1 MGIKDMKT
9 STYKAPSKPTPKP
22 CRSCKRLVLA
32 GLDARAA
39 ALSVVVDAE
48 VLTRDGELLMIVA
61 GVSVYATNSQSEIL
75 RRNAGEVLA
84 HGEHLT
90 MHREHDCAK
99 TTPAHLIKPT
109 PPKTRRTTND
119 EEVPF

>member
-1 MGIKDMKT
+1 MS
-9 STYKAPSKPTPKP
+9 STYRQPAKPSPKP
-22 CRSCKRLVLA
+22 CPSCRRQVIA

-39 ALSVVVDAE
+39 ALSVVIDAE
-48 VLTRDGELLMIVA
+48 TLTRDGELLMIVA
-61 GVSVYATNSQSEIL
+61 GVSVYATNTHGDIL
-75 RRNAGEVLA
+75 RRCHGEVLA

-99 TTPAHLIKPT
+99 PTPAHLIKPT
-109 PPKTRRTTND
+109 PPKPQRTPTS